1 MKDLKTQD
9 LVLCA
14 LFAAL
19 MGVGANLSPFL
30 MIGSVP
36 ITLQLLFAILAGA
49 VLGSRKGSIAMLV
62 YVFVGLIG
70 APVFAQFKGGPAQ
83 LLSPTFGFVLSFVA
97 VAYVAGKWVGDSQL
111 IKPKHYFMAGTLS
124 LFCNYIIGTNWMY
137 FALLLWADA
146 PAGFSYG
153 MAWGWMLAYFPLDLA
168 VTALSFFLVPK
179 LKQALRR
186 THHLNTEM

>member
-9 LVLCA
+9 LVLCG

-19 MGVGANLSPFL
+19 MGIGANLSPFL

-111 IKPKHYFMAGTLS
+111 VKPKHYFMAGTLS
-124 LFCNYIIGTNWMY
+124 LFAT
-137 FALLLWADA
+137 
-146 PAGFSYG
+146 
-153 MAWGWMLAYFPLDLA
+153 
-168 VTALSFFLVPK
+168 T
-179 LKQALRR
+179 
-186 THHLNTEM
+186 